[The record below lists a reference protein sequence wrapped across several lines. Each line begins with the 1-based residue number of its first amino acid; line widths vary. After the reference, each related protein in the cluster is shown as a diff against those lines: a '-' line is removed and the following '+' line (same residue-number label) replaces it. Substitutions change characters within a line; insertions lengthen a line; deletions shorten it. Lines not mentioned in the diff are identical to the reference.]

1 MMKRIIIKACSV
13 QNIFVSQAVNKISKL
28 KYFCAKKNYLKILLN
43 INKLTKTF
51 TMEKNF
57 VVGLSIFI

>member
-1 MMKRIIIKACSV
+1 MKRIIIKACSV

-28 KYFCAKKNYLKILLN
+28 EYFCVKKNYLKILLN

>member
-1 MMKRIIIKACSV
+1 MKRIIIKACSV

-28 KYFCAKKNYLKILLN
+28 KYFCVKKNYLKILLN

>member
-1 MMKRIIIKACSV
+1 MKRIITKACSV

-28 KYFCAKKNYLKILLN
+28 EYFCVKNYLKILLN
-43 INKLTKTF
+43 INKLTKIF